1 MNDSQINM
9 LSEIIMRQ
17 TDYDSETAKNKVKE
31 FNGNVEAIVREF
43 MNPPTKKEEKKSVN
57 QEIYG
62 QIRGLMDD
70 AARNFRNQQELNKLK
85 EKYMAQLQKEKENQK
100 VNLKKNVVLDN
111 ISETKE
117 M

>member
-1 MNDSQINM
+1 MNDSQINV

-43 MNPPTKKEEKKSVN
+43 INPPTKKEEKKSVN

-85 EKYMAQLQKEKENQK
+85 EKYIAQLQKENQK
-100 VNLKKNVVLDN
+100 VNLKENTNLDN
-111 ISETKE
+111 ISETEE

>member
-1 MNDSQINM
+1 
-9 LSEIIMRQ
+9 MRQ

-43 MNPPTKKEEKKSVN
+43 INPPTKKEEKKSVN

-85 EKYMAQLQKEKENQK
+85 EKYIAQLQKENQK
-100 VNLKKNVVLDN
+100 VNLKENTNLDN
-111 ISETKE
+111 ISETEE

>member
-1 MNDSQINM
+1 M

-31 FNGNVEAIVREF
+31 FKGDVETIVREF
-43 MNPPTKKEEKKSVN
+43 MNPPTKKPIKKSVN

-70 AARNFRNQQELNKLK
+70 AAKNFRNKQESNKLK
-85 EKYMAQLQKEKENQK
+85 EKHLVNLQKQK
-100 VNLKKNVVLDN
+100 VNENVVIDN
-111 ISETKE
+111 VSDINPI
-117 M
+117 

>member
-31 FNGNVEAIVREF
+31 FKGDVEAIVREF
-43 MNPPTKKEEKKSVN
+43 MNPPAKKEQKKSIN

-85 EKYMAQLQKEKENQK
+85 EKYMANLQKQKQKSNEN
-100 VNLKKNVVLDN
+100 VILDN
-111 ISETKE
+111 ISENKE